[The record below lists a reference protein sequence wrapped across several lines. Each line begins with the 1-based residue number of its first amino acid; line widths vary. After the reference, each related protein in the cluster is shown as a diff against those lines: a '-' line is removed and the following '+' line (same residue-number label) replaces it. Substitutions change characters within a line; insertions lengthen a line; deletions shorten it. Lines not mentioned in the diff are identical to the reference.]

1 MIGPRLQRLLKVT
14 AAPNPRKYLR
24 DHYAI
29 FAAACLVNAVLDYGS
44 WALLFW
50 FALGVY
56 LAASC
61 RAEHRALKAW
71 PTQAALYVFHC
82 GDCKATVARITLPI
96 NVPPPDKHEIHNG
109 SPIPY
114 KPDTL
119 HHCIDAAG
127 LAVDVT
133 VEVK

>member
-1 MIGPRLQRLLKVT
+1 MKRPNLKLT
-14 AAPNPRKYLR
+14 AAPNPRRNLR
-24 DHYAI
+24 DWYVVMTVVFLLNSAL
-29 FAAACLVNAVLDYGS
+29 AYGS
-44 WALLFW
+44 WELLLW
-50 FALGVY
+50 FALAVY
-56 LAASC
+56 WAALA

-71 PTQAALYVFHC
+71 PTMAALYVFHC
-82 GDCKATVARITLPI
+82 GDCKALVARITLPT

-119 HHCIDAAG
+119 HHCTTGAG

-133 VEVK
+133 VEVKP

>member
-1 MIGPRLQRLLKVT
+1 MKRPNLKLT
-14 AAPNPRKYLR
+14 ASANPRRTLR
-24 DHYAI
+24 AFYAI
-29 FAAACLVNAVLDYGS
+29 LTANGL
-44 WALLFW
+44 
-50 FALGVY
+50 Y
-56 LAASC
+56 LAAEAYGHWWELAAWFAVAVYFAALM

-71 PTQAALYVFHC
+71 PTMAALYVFHC
-82 GDCKATVARITLPI
+82 GDCKALVARITLPT

-119 HHCIDAAG
+119 HHCTTGAG

-133 VEVK
+133 VEVKP